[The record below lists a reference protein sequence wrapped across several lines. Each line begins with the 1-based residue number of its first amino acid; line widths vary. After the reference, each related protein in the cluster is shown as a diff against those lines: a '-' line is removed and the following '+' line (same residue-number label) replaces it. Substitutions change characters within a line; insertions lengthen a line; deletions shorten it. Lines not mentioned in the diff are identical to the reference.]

1 MSRTGTDLL
10 THAVGLTLTNH
21 SDNKVIDYKTVF
33 RIDASR
39 LSMAIVIETEGM
51 LLCEVLDYRTLIN
64 EERDIVCTDN
74 ENAFFNYDETAI
86 AVHFEPSH

>member
-1 MSRTGTDLL
+1 
-10 THAVGLTLTNH
+10 
-21 SDNKVIDYKTVF
+21 
-33 RIDASR
+33 
-39 LSMAIVIETEGM
+39 MAMVIETEGM